1 MKKTNI
7 DWEKEF
13 EDFSKSGISQPQYCR
28 EKQIKYSTFRYHW
41 ERRTKAENKKNFVE
55 IPFSSVKAADTSSE
69 SEFLTLKID
78 SSGKA
83 RLQVNLQFSL
93 GIWS

>member
-1 MKKTNI
+1 MPDEKTDI

-13 EDFSKSGISQPQYCR
+13 EDFSKSGLSQPQYCR

-41 ERRTKAENKKNFVE
+41 ERRSKNQNKDSFVE
-55 IPFSSVKAADTSSE
+55 VPSSVVNGISPSG

-83 RLQVNLQFSL
+83 SLQVNLQFSL
-93 GIWS
+93 DL

>member
-1 MKKTNI
+1 MKKPNI
-7 DWEKEF
+7 DWQKEF
-13 EDFSKSGISQPQYCR
+13 EDFSKSGLSQPQYCK
-28 EKQIKYSTFRYHW
+28 EKGIKYTTFRYHW
-41 ERRTKAENKKNFVE
+41 ERRLKKQDKDGFVE
-55 IPFSSVKAADTSSE
+55 VPHSALNVSSASG

-83 RLQVNLQFSL
+83 HLQMNLQFSL